1 MTTGLSGFNWGTID
15 THFKN
20 LFANCEGGE
29 MKKPI
34 ILLISLMFVWFS
46 VCSFSIPKIL
56 ATADSLIVPSSLA
69 LDEGKN
75 RLYVGYSNGKNVIWN
90 IATGELEQMIFDLEV
105 TSPVSSVSLS
115 KDGKMLASGHKDG
128 IMEIWNLDP
137 HRKQGEFIR
146 EGNTIWDILFADDE
160 LYIYTANSD
169 GKLRRWNI
177 ENKILENIYTRHRRL
192 VNSARFSPNGVY
204 LATGS
209 SDNSVILWNILTGEI
224 ENNLTAHSGWV
235 TSLSFSPNGRY
246 LISGS
251 ADKKVMVWAIP
262 RGYMLRESQQ
272 FPSEVWAVEFINNEE
287 VVIGE
292 AGGDLSLWNMETA
305 KEIRRVTGA
314 HHAAIRAICHSQ
326 TSKHIFTASN
336 DGTIKIWDDSNLNL
350 IATLVMANNGEWIS
364 YMPLGKYIS
373 SMNAFNRNDFYILDN
388 DQVYTFSS
396 FNDFLV
402 KVDYLPIGDI
412 FGPVITPVSLQINPR
427 DTAISFDI
435 SDDSRVKTVQD
446 LDNTYEFNNVQ
457 VTLNLPY
464 DIWGRDSSV
473 IDLLAADTYGNQ
485 TREPFEVTF
494 VGFRFYMKEDFDP
507 LKKNAVVILSS
518 IQDGMFIIL
527 DDNGETH
534 KVPKDKVILT
544 PYAPD
549 INIDIVYPDSGWT
562 KTKSGMGTD
571 VQQIIYDVNITD
583 VIGVNDI
590 VINDQKIDISQP
602 VKQFL
607 STQSQSIHYG
617 MNTLT
622 ISATNVE
629 NISSTASYT
638 IVRMEKIPPEII
650 MPIIPNLVYTDLYTM
665 TIGVRDNF
673 QVEKMLVNNVTYS
686 IGKDYDEVKLELPIN
701 RGENMFQ
708 IQVFDWFNNSIT
720 SKFMINGAR
729 IMYVNKEGVKVV
741 DKEDEIIDILMMGDT
756 VVTLEETGR
765 NYRVFIHDQEG
776 FILSRDVQLSPPDL
790 YKPGLS
796 NLKAQ
801 ILQDR
806 IVISGIAYDDVS
818 IASIQVAGH
827 YILNTK
833 EVNINIPNYRVGIAR
848 AFEYTLMISS
858 EELFPILIQVTD
870 DTGKTTQESVMPR
883 LSF

>member
-1 MTTGLSGFNWGTID
+1 
-15 THFKN
+15 
-20 LFANCEGGE
+20 
-29 MKKPI
+29 
-34 ILLISLMFVWFS
+34 
-46 VCSFSIPKIL
+46 
-56 ATADSLIVPSSLA
+56 
-69 LDEGKN
+69 
-75 RLYVGYSNGKNVIWN
+75 
-90 IATGELEQMIFDLEV
+90 
-105 TSPVSSVSLS
+105 
-115 KDGKMLASGHKDG
+115 
-128 IMEIWNLDP
+128 
-137 HRKQGEFIR
+137 
-146 EGNTIWDILFADDE
+146 
-160 LYIYTANSD
+160 
-169 GKLRRWNI
+169 
-177 ENKILENIYTRHRRL
+177 
-192 VNSARFSPNGVY
+192 
-204 LATGS
+204 
-209 SDNSVILWNILTGEI
+209 
-224 ENNLTAHSGWV
+224 
-235 TSLSFSPNGRY
+235 
-246 LISGS
+246 
-251 ADKKVMVWAIP
+251 
-262 RGYMLRESQQ
+262 
-272 FPSEVWAVEFINNEE
+272 
-287 VVIGE
+287 
-292 AGGDLSLWNMETA
+292 
-305 KEIRRVTGA
+305 
-314 HHAAIRAICHSQ
+314 
-326 TSKHIFTASN
+326 
-336 DGTIKIWDDSNLNL
+336 
-350 IATLVMANNGEWIS
+350 
-364 YMPLGKYIS
+364 
-373 SMNAFNRNDFYILDN
+373 
-388 DQVYTFSS
+388 
-396 FNDFLV
+396 
-402 KVDYLPIGDI
+402 
-412 FGPVITPVSLQINPR
+412 
-427 DTAISFDI
+427 
-435 SDDSRVKTVQD
+435 

-473 IDLLAADTYGNQ
+473 IDLLAVDTYGNQ
-485 TREPFEVTF
+485 TREQFEVKF

-708 IQVFDWFNNSIT
+708 IQVFDWFNNAIT

>member
-1 MTTGLSGFNWGTID
+1 MPFDLVSFLMIL
-15 THFKN
+15 K
-20 LFANCEGGE
+20 GGK

-34 ILLISLMFVWFS
+34 TTIIGIMMILFS

-56 ATADSLIVPSSLA
+56 AGSDSLVFPNSLA

-75 RLYVGYSNGKNVIWN
+75 RLYAGYSNGKNVIWN

-105 TSPVSSVSLS
+105 TSPVSSVALS

-137 HRKQGEFIR
+137 HRKYGEFIR
-146 EGNTIWDILFADDE
+146 EGNTIWDILFDDE
-160 LYIYTANSD
+160 QQYIYTANAD

-177 ENKILENIYTRHRRL
+177 ETKILENIYTRHRRL

-224 ENNLTAHSGWV
+224 ENNLMAHSGWV

-287 VVIGE
+287 VIIGE
-292 AGGDLSLWNMETA
+292 ASGDLSLWNMETA

-314 HHAAIRAICHSQ
+314 HQAAIRTICHSQ
-326 TSKHIFTASN
+326 TSKHIYTASN

-350 IATLVMANNGEWIS
+350 IATLIMANNGEWIS

-388 DQVYTFSS
+388 DQVFTFSNY
-396 FNDFLV
+396 NDFLV
-402 KVDYLPIGDI
+402 KVNYLPIGDI
-412 FGPVITPVSLQINPR
+412 FGPVISPVNLEINPR
-427 DTAISFDI
+427 DTAITFDVA
-435 SDDSRVKTVQD
+435 DDSKVKSVQE
-446 LDNTYEFNNVQ
+446 LDSVYDFNDIH
-457 VTLNLPY
+457 VTLSLPY
-464 DIWGRDSSV
+464 DIWTRDSSV
-473 IDLLAADTYGNQ
+473 IDLLASDTYGNQ
-485 TREPFEVTF
+485 TRGQFEVKF
-494 VGFRFYMKEDFDP
+494 VGFRFYMKEDFEP

-518 IQDGMFIIL
+518 IKDGMFIIL
-527 DDNGETH
+527 DDHGETH
-534 KVPKDKVILT
+534 IVPKDKVILT

-549 INIDIVYPDSGWT
+549 IDIDLVYPDAGWT
-562 KTKSGMGTD
+562 RTKSGMGTD
-571 VQQIIYDVNITD
+571 VQQIIYHVNITD

-590 VINDQKIDISQP
+590 VINNQKIDISQP
-602 VKQFL
+602 VKQF
-607 STQSQSIHYG
+607 QSSQNQSIHYG
-617 MNTLT
+617 VNTLT
-622 ISATNVE
+622 ISATNME
-629 NISSTASYT
+629 NISSTASLT
-638 IVRMEKIPPEII
+638 IVRMEKVPPEIV
-650 MPIIPNLVYTDLYTM
+650 MPIIPNLVYTDLYTL
-665 TIGVRDNF
+665 TIGVRDNY
-673 QVEKMLVNNVTYS
+673 QVEKMLVNNVTYP
-686 IGKDYDEVKLELPIN
+686 IGKEYDEVRLELPIN

-708 IQVFDWFNNSIT
+708 IQVFDWFNNSVT
-720 SKFMINGAR
+720 SKFLINGAR
-729 IMYVNKEGVKVV
+729 IMYVNKEGVKVT
-741 DKEDEIIDILMMGDT
+741 DKDDEIIDILMMGDT

-765 NYRVFIHDQEG
+765 YYRVFIQDQEG

-796 NLKAQ
+796 NLKAK

-818 IASIQVAGH
+818 ISSIQVAGH

-848 AFEYTLMISS
+848 AFDYTLMISS

-870 DTGKTTQESVMPR
+870 DTGKTTQDSVMPR